1 MEIYHFY
8 TLSLFDILSC
18 AGKERLALLQTQ
30 KEQARLEKI
39 LLQLQR
45 ELREL
50 EQAHK
55 ATRLGSVLIMNTN
68 ETH

>member
-1 MEIYHFY
+1 MEMYWFY
-8 TLSLFDILSC
+8 VLSHFDILSRT
-18 AGKERLALLQTQ
+18 GKERLALLQVS
-30 KEQARLEKI
+30 KEQTRLEKI

-55 ATRLGSVLIMNTN
+55 ATRLGSFTKTEYN
-68 ETH
+68 